1 MSTETSIEKLVER
14 SSDLLKEIQKIEKTR
29 STNGVSQFE
38 VNMLAARG
46 ANLFQSAV
54 GPRSVY
60 DESMKNALKQKTT
73 ASQYAAVAGVLQAF
87 HFDLA
92 AGHLVNIRHE
102 IEAVVVSEIVS
113 QARKLAG
120 SRSVH
125 PAAAVMVACAGAEEF
140 LRNWCA
146 EKGISIPEKQR
157 SLGKFAT
164 ELRLVGQIELPVE
177 RRIAAWADYRNDA
190 AHGANW
196 NKITSEIADRLIREI
211 EEFLVEYKSVL
222 G

>member
-1 MSTETSIEKLVER
+1 MSPEESIKKLIER
-14 SSDLLKEIQKIEKTR
+14 SSELLKEIQKIEKSR
-29 STNGVSQFE
+29 ATNSVSQFE

-54 GPRSVY
+54 GSRSVY
-60 DESMKNALKQKTT
+60 DESLKNALKQKSTV
-73 ASQYAAVAGVLQAF
+73 SQYAAVAGVLQAF
-87 HFDLA
+87 HFDIT

-102 IEAVVVSEIVS
+102 VEAVVVSEIVN
-113 QARKLAG
+113 QARKLANAKG
-120 SRSVH
+120 VH

-140 LRNWCA
+140 LRNWCT
-146 EKGISIPEKQR
+146 EKSISIPEKQR

-164 ELRLVGQIELPVE
+164 ELRLAGHIQLPVE

-196 NKITSEIADRLIREI
+196 NKITREIADRVIREI
-211 EEFLVEYKSVL
+211 EEFLVEYKAVL